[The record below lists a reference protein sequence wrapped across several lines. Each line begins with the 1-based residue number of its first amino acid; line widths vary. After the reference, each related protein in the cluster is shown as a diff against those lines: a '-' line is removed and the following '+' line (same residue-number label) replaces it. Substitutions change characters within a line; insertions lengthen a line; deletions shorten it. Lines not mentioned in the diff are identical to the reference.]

1 MTIYCVQTLVDITEN
16 GPLNRTF
23 PFKGK
28 SGNLIHDK
36 SSLHIAK
43 NQEQNFELSESDK
56 SEIYDILQKDSN

>member
-43 NQEQNFELSESDK
+43 NQEQNSRKAF
-56 SEIYDILQKDSN
+56 YN